1 VKAIIYKASKS
12 AMQSGIVKTGWI
24 LESSEKDNYIETFMG
39 WVGSKNMDQQVKMH
53 FDTEE
58 EAINFA
64 ISKDWEYEF
73 VEPQVRKIKPKS
85 YADNFK

>member
-1 VKAIIYKASKS
+1 MKAIIYQATKS
-12 AMQSGIVKTGWI
+12 SMQSGSAKTAWI
-24 LESSEKDNYIETFMG
+24 LESSDRDNYIEPFMR

-53 FDTEE
+53 FDLRE

-64 ISKDWEYEF
+64 KSQDWDYE
-73 VEPQVRKIKPKS
+73 VMEPQLGKMKPKS